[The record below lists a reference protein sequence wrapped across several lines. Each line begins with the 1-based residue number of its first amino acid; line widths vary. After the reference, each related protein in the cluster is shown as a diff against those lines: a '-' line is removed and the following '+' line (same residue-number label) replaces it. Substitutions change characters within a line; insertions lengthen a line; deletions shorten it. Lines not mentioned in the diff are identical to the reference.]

1 MELFMP
7 MYLRILKENE
17 KLIEQQKIIE
27 EKEAEKKASSK
38 N

>member
-1 MELFMP
+1 VFKDKDNL
-7 MYLRILKENE
+7 LKKNE